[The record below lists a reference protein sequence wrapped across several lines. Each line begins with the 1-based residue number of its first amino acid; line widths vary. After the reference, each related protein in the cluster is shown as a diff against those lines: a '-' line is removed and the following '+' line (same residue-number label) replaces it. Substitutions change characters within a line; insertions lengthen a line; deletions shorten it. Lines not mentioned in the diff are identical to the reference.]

1 MARNF
6 YKDRFAVK
14 GRRARQNRDEID
26 SGSFEDPAVDAF
38 NLRKDANAAAAAAT
52 DQYEADVAAYK
63 ATEATAAEEGIASL
77 PQFSGED
84 RDAMDSGSYDDS
96 FVPPAPSSS
105 FIPTPV
111 ETNPYAGFA
120 SDERDA
126 IDSGAYDDGSVG
138 DGMVYGGGTPVPPGY
153 GDPYYDYNNNVDSEE
168 PDLSSGTDGMV
179 NMFGGTEPYGGD
191 VQEYIDP
198 DPVYQPP
205 VEEEPIFI
213 PRPPP
218 PIEDGRPRNIY
229 TGKPIRNPYVPY
241 EEPSKEMAEYTRP
254 MRAENFGS
262 TPGMGPQINP
272 PREPIFANNEPIFA
286 NNGGNLDKG
295 LSRLPLNQQNDTLT
309 QIFQAG
315 FRPRR

>member
-6 YKDRFAVK
+6 YKDRFAVFAVK
-14 GRRARQNRDEID
+14 GNKRPRRNRDEID

-38 NLRKDANAAAAAAT
+38 NLRKDANEAANAAT
-52 DQYEADVAAYK
+52 DQYEADVAAFK

-77 PQFSGED
+77 PQYSGEN
-84 RDAMDSGSYDDS
+84 RDEIDSGSYDDS
-96 FVPPAPSSS
+96 FIPPPPSSS
-105 FIPTPV
+105 FTSTPV
-111 ETNPYAGFA
+111 ETNPYIGFA

-205 VEEEPIFI
+205 VYQPPVEEDFPIAPF
-213 PRPPP
+213 
-218 PIEDGRPRNIY
+218 PIEYGGPRNIY
-229 TGKPIRNPYVPY
+229 TGKPIRNAYVPY

-254 MRAENFGS
+254 MSAENFGS

-272 PREPIFANNEPIFA
+272 PSEPIFA